1 MQRGH
6 KSLDVWQESV
16 ELSVY
21 IYRLTACF
29 PKAEDYGLTS
39 QMRRA
44 AVSVP
49 SNIAEGA
56 GRGATKEFIQ
66 FLKIANGSMTE
77 LDTQLEIALKI
88 GYITPAQKNKMDNDI
103 ESISAKLAG
112 LLRNLRSRL

>member
-6 KSLDVWQESV
+6 KSLDLWQESV
-16 ELSVY
+16 ELSVC

-29 PKAEDYGLTS
+29 PKTEDYGLTS

-66 FLKIANGSMTE
+66 FLKIANGSLAE
-77 LDTQLEIALKI
+77 LDTQLEIAVKLS
-88 GYITPAQKNKMDNDI
+88 YISIMEKDKVDVIT
-103 ESISAKLAG
+103 ESVGAKLAG
-112 LLRNLRSRL
+112 LIRNLRSRL

>member
-6 KSLDVWQESV
+6 KSLDVWKESV
-16 ELSVY
+16 ELCVS
-21 IYRLTACF
+21 IYRATARF
-29 PKAEDYGLTS
+29 PKTEDFGLTS

-44 AVSVP
+44 SVSIP

-66 FLKIANGSMTE
+66 FLKIASGSLSE
-77 LDTQLEIALKI
+77 LDTQLEIALKL
-88 GYITPAQKNKMDNDI
+88 GYISESQKDI
-103 ESISAKLAG
+103 IDPIMESIAAKLAG